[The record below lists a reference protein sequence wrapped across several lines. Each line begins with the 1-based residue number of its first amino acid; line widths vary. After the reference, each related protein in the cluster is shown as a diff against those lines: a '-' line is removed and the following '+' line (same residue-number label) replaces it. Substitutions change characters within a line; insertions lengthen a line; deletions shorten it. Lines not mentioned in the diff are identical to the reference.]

1 MTLLVKTGKKTEH
14 LSQVGGVQT
23 GGGRGRQEGDATTAS
38 FTETTPP
45 TEICPRARDGEKKAG
60 SAELLPTSNGRSRSA
75 HYRAEARGVEQ
86 ELEPGAPRK

>member
-45 TEICPRARDGEKKAG
+45 NRDLPSCKGRGEKG
-60 SAELLPTSNGRSRSA
+60 GLSRA
-75 HYRAEARGVEQ
+75 AADKQRAEPIGP
-86 ELEPGAPRK
+86 LPG